1 MNIDINRLNEIKQE
15 LESLKERDVLYIS
28 ENGNTKYV
36 IAPIELYDS
45 LQEALGSFD
54 DTFYSPQVKLVNSSD
69 YELSY
74 DEYERIK
81 NQIMELVEKTLMP
94 KPEKLN

>member
-1 MNIDINRLNEIKQE
+1 MNIDINKLAEIKHE
-15 LESLKERDVLYIS
+15 LESLNEDEVLFVN
-28 ENGNTKYV
+28 EKGNAKYV
-36 IAPIELYDS
+36 IAPIELYDRIEEIS
-45 LQEALGSFD
+45 DSYNRY
-54 DTFYSPQVKLVNSSD
+54 YSPQVKVVNSD
-69 YELSY
+69 DFELSY

>member
-1 MNIDINRLNEIKQE
+1 MNIDIGKLSEIKEE
-15 LESLKERDVLYIS
+15 LESLKEDDVLFVNDNNS
-28 ENGNTKYV
+28 AKYV
-36 IAPIELYDS
+36 IAPIQLYDRIEDLLHS
-45 LQEALGSFD
+45 YD
-54 DTFYSPQVKLVNSSD
+54 FYSPQVKVVNSD
-69 YELSY
+69 DFELSY